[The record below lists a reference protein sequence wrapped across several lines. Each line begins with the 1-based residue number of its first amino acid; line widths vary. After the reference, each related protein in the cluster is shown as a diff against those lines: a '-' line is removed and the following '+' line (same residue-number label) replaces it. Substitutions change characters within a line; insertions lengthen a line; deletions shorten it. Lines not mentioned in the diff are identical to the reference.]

1 MEFFQLSLII
11 VCCCIICLHLLTIDA
26 ISYSE
31 IILKMPYK
39 RDFTLKK
46 GCRLMTPLDGFCV
59 DAVLLLSLTLQC
71 DFIHHLAEL
80 V

>member
-1 MEFFQLSLII
+1 
-11 VCCCIICLHLLTIDA
+11 
-26 ISYSE
+26 
-31 IILKMPYK
+31 MPYK

-46 GCRLMTPLDGFCV
+46 GYQLMAPLDGFCV
-59 DAVLLLSLTLQC
+59 DAVLLLDLTLQC

>member
-1 MEFFQLSLII
+1 
-11 VCCCIICLHLLTIDA
+11 
-26 ISYSE
+26 
-31 IILKMPYK
+31 MPYK
-39 RDFTLKK
+39 RDFALKK